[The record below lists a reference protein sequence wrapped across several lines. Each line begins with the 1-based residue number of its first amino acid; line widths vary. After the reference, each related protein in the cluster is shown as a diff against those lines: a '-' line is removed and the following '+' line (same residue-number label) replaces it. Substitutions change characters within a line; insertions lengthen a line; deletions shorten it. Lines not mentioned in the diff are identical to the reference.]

1 MDSEGCRRRVSR
13 DPYRVPASFATNG
26 PRVAWFVENYC
37 THAKGQWFGSPLVLE
52 PWQKWVLDLMFEVDK
67 KTSLRR
73 WRNVLLMVPRKNAKS
88 TLMAALGYYFL
99 VFDGEGGPE
108 VYSAAWGE
116 AQARNVFDA
125 ARTMHDAA
133 PMLQARTQ
141 KYAKAITCPENAG
154 SWRVVSRLA
163 ELMQGSN
170 PHAAL
175 IDELHIHPKPDLVD
189 AFRRGQQARRQGIL
203 VNISTEGSS
212 RYNPLGE
219 LQRGFYQD
227 AVIDEVTPYLQV
239 GRHAE
244 SRSLMIRYGVPW
256 GETVDPSDPAVVAGC
271 NPAGW
276 LDPTRLVDEYLKA
289 PGSREVDF
297 RRYHLNEL
305 VENDGGEGVPLQM
318 YDDCIA
324 PDLELVDGQDV
335 VVAIDAGYRRDCS
348 AVLVAGRHETGRA
361 VVRSFIWKP
370 PRDQGL
376 ELDLEATIG
385 VQVEKLL
392 EQYRVRRIVGDPALL
407 VTLFQRWQGR
417 GLPIR
422 EYRFGWGDTGP
433 DSVRLLEAI
442 QSKQL
447 AHNGDATLRLHVS
460 NLRVKDGPNGLW
472 RYHDHPDKRRPDSD
486 VPNDAGIALMLAI
499 GELLGGEPGT
509 KWKGR
514 GLLVL

>member
-1 MDSEGCRRRVSR
+1 LPRGF
-13 DPYRVPASFATNG
+13 ASNG
-26 PRVAWFVENYC
+26 DRVAWFVENYC
-37 THAKGQWFGSPLVLE
+37 THAKGEWFGRSLQLE
-52 PWQKWVLDLMFEVDK
+52 PWQRWMLELIFEVDK
-67 KTSLRR
+67 SSGLRR
-73 WRNVLLMVPRKNAKS
+73 WRNILLMLPRKQGKS
-88 TLMAALGYYFL
+88 TLIAALGYYFL
-99 VFDGEGGPE
+99 VFDSEGGPE

-116 AQARNVFDA
+116 SQARNVFDA
-125 ARTMHDAA
+125 ARTMHDSS
-133 PMLQARTQ
+133 PMLQRTTQ
-141 KYAKAITCPENAG
+141 KFAKAITCPENAG

-163 ELMQGSN
+163 DMQQGTN

-175 IDELHIHPKPDLVD
+175 IDELHVHARGDLLD
-189 AFRRGQQARRQGIL
+189 AFRRGQQARRQPVL
-203 VNISTEGSS
+203 LNISTEGSS

-219 LQRGFYQD
+219 LERGFYTD
-227 AVIDEVTPYLQV
+227 AVIDELTPYLQV
-239 GRHAE
+239 GRHDE

-256 GETVDPSDPAVVAGC
+256 GTEVDADDPSVVRGC
-271 NPAGW
+271 NPASW
-276 LDPTRLVDEYLKA
+276 IDPDRLVGEYLNA
-289 PGSREVDF
+289 PGSREADF

-305 VENDGGEGVPLQM
+305 VENDGGEGVPM
-318 YDDCIA
+318 HMWDECVDTE
-324 PDLELVDGQDV
+324 LELVNGQDV
-335 VVAIDAGYRRDCS
+335 VLAIDAGYRRDCS
-348 AVLVAGRHETGRA
+348 AVVIAGKHPSGRA
-361 VVRSFIWKP
+361 VVRSWIWKP

-385 VQVEKLL
+385 RRVEELL

-442 QSKQL
+442 QSQQL

-460 NLRVKDGPNGLW
+460 NMRVKEGPNGLW

-486 VPNDAGIALMLAI
+486 VPNDAGIALMMVI

-514 GLLVL
+514 GLLVV